1 MDEDRK
7 CYRDSIQ
14 MLIFHNFSSKSYL
27 ADLNEIDSWLFPD
40 LRRWFKW
47 KLSPDNYRCY
57 LSAFS
62 FGKENFNPQPA
73 SVKSSA
79 SLIADTK
86 S

>member
-1 MDEDRK
+1 
-7 CYRDSIQ
+7 
-14 MLIFHNFSSKSYL
+14 MLIFRNFSSKSYL

-47 KLSPDNYRCY
+47 KLSPDNYRLY

-62 FGKENFNPQPA
+62 FGKENFNPQLA

-79 SLIADTK
+79 SLTADTK
-86 S
+86 SGSF